1 MSRAIAVPVRAHAPA
16 LRRAQTTRPA
26 LVAPPRSRYLWR
38 RCAVGIVIVGTL
50 GGTAVM
56 QSLLAQSQIQLDTL
70 QQDFSELQ
78 AERAMLRLQL
88 AEMEAPNRI
97 VDAAEQRLGMV
108 RPERIAVVELPVATG
123 QLAVLPVDESIR
135 QSPGPK

>member
-1 MSRAIAVPVRAHAPA
+1 
-16 LRRAQTTRPA
+16 
-26 LVAPPRSRYLWR
+26 
-38 RCAVGIVIVGTL
+38 
-50 GGTAVM
+50 M

>member
-1 MSRAIAVPVRAHAPA
+1 
-16 LRRAQTTRPA
+16 
-26 LVAPPRSRYLWR
+26 
-38 RCAVGIVIVGTL
+38 
-50 GGTAVM
+50 M

-123 QLAVLPVDESIR
+123 QLAVLLVDESIR